1 MSTRVDVSLPLVL
14 VAHHARETVELLK
27 ALLEREG
34 FTPLCAYNGRSALQ
48 YARQHRP
55 ALLLFDQAL
64 PLIDG
69 LELCRTIRQ
78 ADNNAAIFILNDH
91 PDELGTLLAFAAGA
105 DDCLTLPFHPRALLA
120 RIKAILRRTEQQA
133 ASSHRLLRCGSLELD
148 PEQREVR
155 VAGEVIGLTS
165 LEYEL
170 LYVLLR
176 TPGRT
181 FSRAQ
186 LLRLLPGFQHQSPF
200 DRAVDIHISNLRRK
214 LRHKLSQAMGT
225 DMLIET
231 VRGVGYRLSMP
242 TTEISAEL
250 SPRGLV
256 PAQLALAAFERV
268 SVPLLVLAADRTVL
282 LYNEA
287 ARQICGWPA
296 DQVVGQAKCYS
307 LLSCHQA
314 NGTMLC
320 GEQCVMNA
328 ITLNR
333 LEDHTACYSITL
345 KDGREVPVTAHY
357 SSLGEPGTPDGYTM
371 LALEPNLAGA
381 HLP

>member
-14 VAHHARETVELLK
+14 VAHHARDTVELLK

-34 FTPLCAYNGRSALQ
+34 FTTLCAYNGRSALQ
-48 YARQHRP
+48 YVHQHHP

-78 ADNNAAIFILNDH
+78 EDDNAAIFVLNDH
-91 PDELGTLLAFAAGA
+91 HDELGKLLAFAAGA
-105 DDCLTLPFHPRALLA
+105 DDCLILPFHPRELLA
-120 RIKAILRRTEQQA
+120 RIKAVLRRTELQT
-133 ASSHRLLRCGSLELD
+133 ASPHRLLQCGSLELD

-155 VAGEVIGLTS
+155 VAGEMIGLTS

-170 LYVLLR
+170 LYLLLR
-176 TPGRT
+176 YPGRA
-181 FSRAQ
+181 FSRAH
-186 LLRLLPGFQHQSPF
+186 LLELIPGFQHHSPF

-214 LRHKLSQAMGT
+214 LSRVMGT
-225 DMLIET
+225 DTLIET
-231 VRGVGYRLSMP
+231 VRGLGYRLSMP
-242 TTEISAEL
+242 ATETSAGP
-250 SPRGLV
+250 SSRGSE
-256 PAQLALAAFERV
+256 PEKLALAAFERV
-268 SVPLLVLAADRTVL
+268 PVPLLVLASDRTVV

-287 ARQICGWPA
+287 ARQLCGWPA

-320 GEQCVMNA
+320 REHCVMNA
-328 ITLNR
+328 ITLNG
-333 LEDHTACYSITL
+333 LSDQTACYSITL

-357 SSLGEPGTPDGYTM
+357 SSLGEIGTHSDYM
-371 LALEPNLAGA
+371 ILALEPDLAGTQ
-381 HLP
+381 LP

>member
-14 VAHHARETVELLK
+14 VAHHERETVELLK
-27 ALLEREG
+27 ALLERAG
-34 FTPLCAYNGRSALQ
+34 FTTLCAYNGRSALQ
-48 YARQHRP
+48 YAQQHHP

-78 ADNNAAIFILNDH
+78 DDINTAIFILNNH
-91 PDELGTLLAFAAGA
+91 PDELGNLLAFAAGA
-105 DDCLTLPFHPRALLA
+105 DECLSLPFHPRELLA
-120 RIKAILRRTEQQA
+120 RIKAVLRRTERQA
-133 ASSHRLLRCGSLELD
+133 ASTHRLLRCGSLELD

-155 VAGEVIGLTS
+155 VAGQVIGLTS

-170 LYVLLR
+170 LYLLLR
-176 TPGRT
+176 TPGRV
-181 FSRAQ
+181 FSRTQ
-186 LLRLLPGFQHQSPF
+186 LLELIPGFQHHAPF

-214 LRHKLSQAMGT
+214 LSQAMGT
-225 DMLIET
+225 DALIET

-242 TTEISAEL
+242 TTDTVAEPT
-250 SPRGLV
+250 SRDARPE
-256 PAQLALAAFERV
+256 QLALAAFERAP
-268 SVPLLVLAADRTVL
+268 VPLLVLAADRTVV

-287 ARQICGWPA
+287 ARRLCGWSA

-307 LLSCHQA
+307 LLSCHHA

-320 GEQCVMNA
+320 REQCVMNA

-333 LEDHTACYSITL
+333 LSDQTTSYSITL
-345 KDGREVPVTAHY
+345 KDGREVPITAHY
-357 SSLGEPGTPDGYTM
+357 SSLGGSGTHNGYTM
-371 LALEPNLAGA
+371 LTLAPDSTGTP
-381 HLP
+381 LPENA

>member
-1 MSTRVDVSLPLVL
+1 MSTRADVSLPLAL
-14 VAHHARETVELLK
+14 VAHHARDTVELLK
-27 ALLEREG
+27 ALLEGEG
-34 FTPLCAYNGRSALQ
+34 FTTLCAYTGRSALQ
-48 YARQHRP
+48 YAHQHHP

-69 LELCRTIRQ
+69 LELCRTLRHEE
-78 ADNNAAIFILNDH
+78 NNAAIFLLNDH
-91 PDELGTLLAFAAGA
+91 PDELGNLLAFAAGA
-105 DDCLTLPFHPRALLA
+105 DECLSLPFHPRELLA
-120 RIKAILRRTEQQA
+120 RIKAVLRRTERQA

-148 PEQREVR
+148 PEQREAR
-155 VAGEVIGLTS
+155 VAGQVIGVTS

-176 TPGRT
+176 TPGRA

-186 LLRLLPGFQHQSPF
+186 LLELIPGFQHHVPF

-214 LRHKLSQAMGT
+214 LSQAMGT
-225 DMLIET
+225 DALIET

-242 TTEISAEL
+242 TTETIAEPA
-250 SPRGLV
+250 SPGPG
-256 PAQLALAAFERV
+256 PAQLALAAFERAP
-268 SVPLLVLAADRTVL
+268 VPLLVLAADRTVV

-287 ARQICGWPA
+287 ARRLCGWSA

-307 LLSCHQA
+307 LLSCHHA

-320 GEQCVMNA
+320 REQCVMNA

-333 LEDHTACYSITL
+333 LSDQMACYSITL

-357 SSLGEPGTPDGYTM
+357 SSLDEPGTLSGYTM
-371 LALEPNLAGA
+371 LALAPDLAGTT

>member
-34 FTPLCAYNGRSALQ
+34 FATLWTYNGRSALQ
-48 YARQHRP
+48 YVRQHHP
-55 ALLLFDQAL
+55 VLLLFDQAL

-69 LELCRTIRQ
+69 LELCRTLRQ
-78 ADNNAAIFILNDH
+78 EENNAAIFLLNDH
-91 PDELGTLLAFAAGA
+91 PDELGNLLAFAAGA
-105 DDCLTLPFHPRALLA
+105 DECLSLPFHPRELLA
-120 RIKAILRRTEQQA
+120 RIKAVLRRTERQA
-133 ASSHRLLRCGSLELD
+133 ASPHRLLRCGSLELD
-148 PEQREVR
+148 TEQREVR
-155 VAGEVIGLTS
+155 VAGQVIGLTS

-170 LYVLLR
+170 LYLLLR

-181 FSRAQ
+181 FSRTQ
-186 LLRLLPGFQHQSPF
+186 LLELIPGFQHHAPL

-214 LRHKLSQAMGT
+214 LSQAMGT
-225 DMLIET
+225 DALIET
-231 VRGVGYRLSMP
+231 VRGVGYRLGMP
-242 TTEISAEL
+242 ATETVAEPA
-250 SPRGLV
+250 SSGPG
-256 PAQLALAAFERV
+256 PAQLALTAFERAP
-268 SVPLLVLAADRTVL
+268 VPLLVLAADRTVV

-287 ARQICGWPA
+287 ARRLCGWSA

-307 LLSCHQA
+307 LLSCHLA
-314 NGTMLC
+314 NGAMLC
-320 GEQCVMNA
+320 REQCVINA

-333 LEDHTACYSITL
+333 LSDQTACYSITL

-357 SSLGEPGTPDGYTM
+357 SSLDEPGTHGGYTM
-371 LALEPNLAGA
+371 LALEPDLAGT

>member
-1 MSTRVDVSLPLVL
+1 MPTPAGVSLPLVL
-14 VAHHARETVELLK
+14 VAHHARDTVELLK

-34 FTPLCAYNGRSALQ
+34 FTALCAYNGRSALQ
-48 YARQHRP
+48 YSRQHHP
-55 ALLLFDQAL
+55 TLLLLDQSL

-78 ADNNAAIFILNDH
+78 EDENAGVFMLSDH
-91 PDELGTLLAFAAGA
+91 PDELGNLLAFAAGA
-105 DDCLTLPFHPRALLA
+105 DDCFILPFHPREFLA
-120 RIKAILRRTEQQA
+120 RIKAVLRRTERYVAHQ
-133 ASSHRLLRCGSLELD
+133 HRHLQCGPLSLD

-155 VAGEVIGLTS
+155 VAGEIIGLTN

-176 TPGRT
+176 DPGRT

-186 LLRLLPGFQHQSPF
+186 LLELIPGFQHHSPF

-214 LRHKLSQAMGT
+214 LSQAMQT
-225 DMLIET
+225 DTLIET
-231 VRGVGYRLSMP
+231 VRGVGYRLCAP
-242 TTEISAEL
+242 ATESVAKPSSHSQE
-250 SPRGLV
+250 
-256 PAQLALAAFERV
+256 PAQLALAAFERIP
-268 SVPLLVLAADRTVL
+268 VPLLVIAADRTVI

-287 ARQICGWPA
+287 ARRLCGWPA

-314 NGTMLC
+314 NGSMLC
-320 GEQCVMNA
+320 REQCVMNTLA
-328 ITLNR
+328 LNR
-333 LEDHTACYSITL
+333 LGEQTTSYSITL

-357 SSLGEPGTPDGYTM
+357 SALNLPGSHEGYTI
-371 LALEPNLAGA
+371 LALEPSFAEA
-381 HLP
+381 RLP

>member
-1 MSTRVDVSLPLVL
+1 MSTRADVSLPLVL

-34 FTPLCAYNGRSALQ
+34 FTTLCAYHGRSALQ
-48 YARQHRP
+48 YAHQHHP
-55 ALLLFDQAL
+55 ALLLIDQAL

-69 LELCRTIRQ
+69 LELCRTLRQ
-78 ADNNAAIFILNDH
+78 EENNAAIFLLNDH
-91 PDELGTLLAFAAGA
+91 PDELGKLLAFAAGA
-105 DDCLTLPFHPRALLA
+105 DECLSLPFHPRELLA
-120 RIKAILRRTEQQA
+120 RIKAVLRRAERQA
-133 ASSHRLLRCGSLELD
+133 ASLHRLLRCGSLELD

-155 VAGEVIGLTS
+155 VAGQVIGVTS

-176 TPGRT
+176 TPGRA

-186 LLRLLPGFQHQSPF
+186 LLELIPGFQHHAPF

-214 LRHKLSQAMGT
+214 LSQAMGT
-225 DMLIET
+225 DALIET
-231 VRGVGYRLSMP
+231 VRGVGYRLTMP
-242 TTEISAEL
+242 ASETVAEPA
-250 SPRGLV
+250 SRGPA
-256 PAQLALAAFERV
+256 PAQLALAAFERAP
-268 SVPLLVLAADRTVL
+268 VPLLVLAADRTVV

-287 ARQICGWPA
+287 ARRLCGWSA

-307 LLSCHQA
+307 LLSCHLA

-320 GEQCVMNA
+320 REQCVMNV

-333 LEDHTACYSITL
+333 LSDQSACYSITL

-357 SSLGEPGTPDGYTM
+357 SSLDVPGTHGGYTI
-371 LALEPNLAGA
+371 LALEPDLAA
-381 HLP
+381 TTHLP

>member
-1 MSTRVDVSLPLVL
+1 MSTRVDISLPLVL
-14 VAHHARETVELLK
+14 VAHHARDTVELLK

-34 FTPLCAYNGRSALQ
+34 FTILCTYNGRSALQ
-48 YARQHRP
+48 YARQHHP
-55 ALLLFDQAL
+55 ALLLFDQSL

-78 ADNNAAIFILNDH
+78 EDNNAAIFILNDH
-91 PDELGTLLAFAAGA
+91 PDELGNLLAFAAGA
-105 DDCLTLPFHPRALLA
+105 DECLTLPFHPRELLA
-120 RIKAILRRTEQQA
+120 RIKAVLRRIEQQA
-133 ASSHRLLRCGSLELD
+133 ASSHRLLRCDSLELD
-148 PEQREVR
+148 PQQREVR

-170 LYVLLR
+170 LYLLLR
-176 TPGRT
+176 YPGRA

-186 LLRLLPGFQHQSPF
+186 LLELIPGFQHHSPF

-214 LRHKLSQAMGT
+214 LSHPIAT
-225 DMLIET
+225 DTLIET

-242 TTEISAEL
+242 TTETPAEP
-250 SPRGLV
+250 SSQGQQ
-256 PAQLALAAFERV
+256 PALLALAAFEHIP
-268 SVPLLVLAADRTVL
+268 VPLLVLASDRTVV

-287 ARQICGWPA
+287 ARLLCGWPA

-320 GEQCVMNA
+320 REQCVMNA

-333 LEDHTACYSITL
+333 LEGQTVCYSITL

-357 SSLGEPGTPDGYTM
+357 SSLGGPGTPGDYTM

-381 HLP
+381 QLP